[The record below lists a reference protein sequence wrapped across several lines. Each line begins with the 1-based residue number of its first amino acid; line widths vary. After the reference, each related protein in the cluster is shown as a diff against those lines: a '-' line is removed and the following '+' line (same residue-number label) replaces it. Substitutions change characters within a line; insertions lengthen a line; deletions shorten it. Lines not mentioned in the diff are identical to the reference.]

1 MRLLCLLAVCTL
13 LCTAP
18 VEARQVVDADGRTV
32 TVPDT
37 VRRVICSGSG

>member
-18 VEARQVVDADGRTV
+18 VEARQVVDAAGRAAS
-32 TVPDT
+32 
-37 VRRVICSGSG
+37 VRVFSYS